1 MTTRARIAREYKDL
15 VDSGEFDIRKK
26 EDSMDLFT
34 VTICGPDSSPYKGIH
49 FVLNSDVSL

>member
-15 VDSGEFDIRKK
+15 VDSGEFAIRKK
-26 EDSMDLFT
+26 DESMDLFT